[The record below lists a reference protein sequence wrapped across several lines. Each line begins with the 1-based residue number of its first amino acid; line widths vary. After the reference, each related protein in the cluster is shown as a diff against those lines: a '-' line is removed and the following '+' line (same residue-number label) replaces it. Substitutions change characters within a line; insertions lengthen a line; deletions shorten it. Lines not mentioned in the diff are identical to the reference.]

1 MAHAILRKFRQSP
14 RKVRMVADM
23 IRGRQVADA
32 MAILRLQQ
40 RKAAK
45 MLSKVL
51 GSAVANAT
59 ANDKADADALV
70 VTKIAVDPGPIEKR
84 WLARSMGRANRINRR
99 TSNVTIT
106 VDVAQE

>member
-1 MAHAILRKFRQSP
+1 MAKAILKKFQQSP

-23 IRGRQVADA
+23 IRGRKVEDA
-32 MAILRLQQ
+32 LSILRFQP

-51 GSAVANAT
+51 TSAIANAT
-59 ANDKADADALV
+59 ENEKADADKLV
-70 VTKIAVDPGPIEKR
+70 VSAVAIDPGPVEKR

-99 TSNVTIT
+99 TSHVT
-106 VDVAQE
+106 VVVEAQE

>member
-1 MAHAILRKFRQSP
+1 
-14 RKVRMVADM
+14 MVADM
-23 IRGRQVADA
+23 IRGRQVAEA
-32 MAILRLQQ
+32 LSILNLQP

-51 GSAVANAT
+51 SSAIANAT
-59 ANDKADADALV
+59 TNDKADADALV
-70 VTKIAVDPGPIEKR
+70 VIKVNIDPGPTEKR

-99 TSNVTIT
+99 TSNVTVV

>member
-1 MAHAILRKFRQSP
+1 MAHAVLRRFRQSP

-23 IRGRQVADA
+23 IRGRQVAEA
-32 MAILRLQQ
+32 LSILNLQP

-51 GSAVANAT
+51 SSAIANAT
-59 ANDKADADALV
+59 TNDKADADALV
-70 VTKIAVDPGPIEKR
+70 VIKVNIDPGPTEKR

-99 TSNVTIT
+99 TSNVTVV

>member
-1 MAHAILRKFRQSP
+1 MAHAVLRRFRQSP

-23 IRGRQVADA
+23 IRGRNVAEA
-32 MAILRLQQ
+32 LSILDLQP
-40 RKAAK
+40 RKAAR

-51 GSAVANAT
+51 SSAVANAT
-59 ANDKADADALV
+59 TNDKADADALV
-70 VTKIAVDPGPIEKR
+70 VTKVNVDPGPTEKR

-99 TSNVTIT
+99 TSNVTVV

>member
-1 MAHAILRKFRQSP
+1 MAKAILRRFRQSP

-23 IRGRQVADA
+23 IRGRKVSDA
-32 MAILRLQQ
+32 LSILKFQP

-51 GSAVANAT
+51 TSAIANAT
-59 ANDKADADALV
+59 ENESADADQLV
-70 VTKIAVDPGPIEKR
+70 VKTVAIDPGPVEKR

-99 TSNVTIT
+99 SSHVTVE
-106 VDVAQE
+106 VDTQE

>member
-23 IRGRQVADA
+23 IRGKQVADA
-32 MAILRLQQ
+32 LAILQLQP

-45 MLSKVL
+45 MLHKVL
-51 GSAVANAT
+51 NSAIANAT
-59 ANDKADADALV
+59 TNDRADADALS
-70 VTKIAVDPGPIEKR
+70 VTKVLIDPGPVEKR

-99 TSNVTIT
+99 TSNVTIV
-106 VDVAQE
+106 VDVPQE